1 MNVSNAVFAALAGF
15 LTVFAAQVLGT
26 APNPIAQAWGWVLV
40 VAFASAMV
48 YMMRSE

>member
-1 MNVSNAVFAALAGF
+1 MKISNVFFAAVSGF

-26 APNPIAQAWGWVLV
+26 APNPIAQVWGWVLV

-48 YMMRSE
+48 YMMRAE